1 VFITKVAP
9 AITLYLAYCT
19 RQR

>member
-1 VFITKVAP
+1 VFTTKVVP

>member
-1 VFITKVAP
+1 VFTTKVVP
-9 AITLYLAYCT
+9 AITLYPAYCT